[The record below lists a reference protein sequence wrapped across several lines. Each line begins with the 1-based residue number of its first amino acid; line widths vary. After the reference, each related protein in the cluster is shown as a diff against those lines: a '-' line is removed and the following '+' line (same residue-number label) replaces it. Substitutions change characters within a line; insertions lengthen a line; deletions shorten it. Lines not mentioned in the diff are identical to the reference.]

1 MSDFREI
8 VVVHSRSNHLK
19 HYLLPDDLV
28 NQEKRITVS
37 KKKKRIKCIKKNTRS
52 NRSNRGVNKHVRP
65 KVSELFVNT
74 HFMACFASTLK

>member
-37 KKKKRIKCIKKNTRS
+37 KKKEKD
-52 NRSNRGVNKHVRP
+52 
-65 KVSELFVNT
+65 
-74 HFMACFASTLK
+74 